1 MLSRPAASCCKN
13 GSWPLCKTDRRRS
26 SAVVDELVSSRRGCQ
41 RGISVFPGFR
51 HPFEQDLGECFKFRV
66 FQVPIR
72 GAMKKHV
79 CNAFIEAP
87 AANRLLAENEKRNGS
102 PKMMAAHDVELSGS
116 AGADIQYRET
126 IFDD

>member
-1 MLSRPAASCCKN
+1 
-13 GSWPLCKTDRRRS
+13 
-26 SAVVDELVSSRRGCQ
+26 
-41 RGISVFPGFR
+41 
-51 HPFEQDLGECFKFRV
+51 
-66 FQVPIR
+66 
-72 GAMKKHV
+72 MKKHV